1 MTKAKFFPP
10 PSRPVVR
17 DVLNDVKR
25 NFDAHLALQEL
36 TAQLDRERFKAWVKA
51 GFTEEQALELL
62 KAEKLRIG

>member
-1 MTKAKFFPP
+1 MTKTKFFPP
-10 PSRPVVR
+10 PSRPGIR

-36 TAQLDRERFKAWVKA
+36 TAQLDRERFKAWVNA